1 MCPLIGSSPAFNAR
15 VVFVAWLLGPW
26 VKVQVSVGKVSY
38 PKSDLRMNGNF
49 FNGNPFFFLEKLM
62 KTGITK
68 MIVYRNSLCFFFNF
82 KAPGIVDSFLA
93 SIFV

>member
-1 MCPLIGSSPAFNAR
+1 MCPLIGSSPAFNAH
-15 VVFVAWLLGPW
+15 VVFVAWLLDPW

-49 FNGNPFFFLEKLM
+49 FNGNFFFLRIKLT

-68 MIVYRNSLCFFFNF
+68 MFVYRNSLCFF
-82 KAPGIVDSFLA
+82 
-93 SIFV
+93 